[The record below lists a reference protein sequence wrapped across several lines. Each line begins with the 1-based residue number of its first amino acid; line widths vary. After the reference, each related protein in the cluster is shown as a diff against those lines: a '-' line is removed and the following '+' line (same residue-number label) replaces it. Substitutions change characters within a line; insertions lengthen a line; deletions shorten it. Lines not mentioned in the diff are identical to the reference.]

1 MIQILVM
8 ETVRSTGNGRELQGQ
23 LKTEIYFIF
32 FGPFGRP
39 PFLQIIEVSVDV
51 DATCKLVVASTLFGS
66 ASVSPSEPELSAPA
80 SCSSLLQARRFLL
93 TFILRNS
100 SFHKV
105 KKVMLKA
112 M

>member
-1 MIQILVM
+1 MIEILGI
-8 ETVRSTGNGRELQGQ
+8 ETVRSENRQVLKGQ

-32 FGPFGRP
+32 FMPFGRP
-39 PFLQIIEVSVDV
+39 PFLHIIEVSVDV
-51 DATCKLVVASTLFGS
+51 DSTCELVVASTLFGS
-66 ASVSPSEPELSAPA
+66 ASVSPSEPELSVPA

-93 TFILRNS
+93 IFILRNS